1 MNGTTKLFLIVF
13 IASMLLFEVL
23 LVIRNKTSVQE
34 KQKGEEQKQS
44 IIKTHYVVRNERM
57 LSIITAIATVSFTS
71 LTILLRMLFLEK
83 AEAWYICAFVVPCL
97 LGMGCT
103 LNMLIWKLE
112 VSGEE
117 IAWRSSLGTVRRFRF
132 DDITGCEKKENSVRV
147 YVNNK
152 KLFHING
159 NIDCEEF
166 MEDVKRHG
174 IRETDVLAKRQ
185 ERGKKSFP
193 LE

>member
-13 IASMLLFEVL
+13 IASTLLFEVL

-34 KQKGEEQKQS
+34 KQKGEEQEQS

-57 LSIITAIATVSFTS
+57 LSIITAIAIVSFTS

-117 IAWRSSLGTVRRFRF
+117 IAWRSSLGIVRRFRF

-159 NIDCEEF
+159 NIDCKEF

-174 IRETDVLAKRQ
+174 IRETDAPARHQ
-185 ERGKKSFP
+185 ERGKKTIRR
-193 LE
+193 

>member
-117 IAWRSSLGTVRRFRF
+117 IAWRSSLGIVRRFRF

-174 IRETDVLAKRQ
+174 IRETDVPAKRQ
-185 ERGKKSFP
+185 ERGKKTIRR
-193 LE
+193 

>member
-1 MNGTTKLFLIVF
+1 MNGTAILFLIVF
-13 IASMLLFEVL
+13 IGLMLVANVL

-34 KQKGEEQKQS
+34 KQKREEQKQS
-44 IIKTHYVVRNERM
+44 IIKAHYVVRNERM
-57 LSIITAIATVSFTS
+57 LSIIIAIVTVAFTS
-71 LTILLRMLFLEK
+71 LTIFLGMILLEK

-117 IAWRSSLGTVRRFRF
+117 IAWRSSFGIVRRFRF
-132 DDITGCEKKENSVRV
+132 DDITGCEKKENFVRM

-159 NIDCEEF
+159 NIDCKEF

-174 IRETDVLAKRQ
+174 IRETDAPAKRQ
-185 ERGKKSFP
+185 ERGKRGFP